1 MSIKSMGVSNVT
13 SYSSCCSIRNSLCAT
28 EWCGRCG
35 VLERHQSGC
44 RRKTEALRRLYVAPG
59 KLPVPLRWSA
69 VQLDVNVDGCRHG
82 KEVVVLDGASRFV
95 GPDLRQ
101 VDDLKCKFTGPL
113 CLIANCG
120 AVGG

>member
-1 MSIKSMGVSNVT
+1 MLLHTPAVVAFGIPCVRPNGVAVVEFWV
-13 SYSSCCSIRNSLCAT
+13 IRLPT
-28 EWCGRCG
+28 KKK
-35 VLERHQSGC
+35 V
-44 RRKTEALRRLYVAPG
+44 ALRRLYVARG

-69 VQLDVNVDGCRHG
+69 VQLDVHVDGCGHG
-82 KEVVVLDGASRFV
+82 KEVVVLDGAIRFV

-113 CLIANCG
+113 CLIANCR

>member
-1 MSIKSMGVSNVT
+1 M
-13 SYSSCCSIRNSLCAT
+13 
-28 EWCGRCG
+28 
-35 VLERHQSGC
+35 
-44 RRKTEALRRLYVAPG
+44 
-59 KLPVPLRWSA
+59 
-69 VQLDVNVDGCRHG
+69 QLDVNVDGCGHG

-101 VDDLKCKFTGPL
+101 VDGLKCKFTGPL

>member
-1 MSIKSMGVSNVT
+1 M
-13 SYSSCCSIRNSLCAT
+13 CAT

-35 VLERHQSGC
+35 ILGRHQVADA
-44 RRKTEALRRLYVAPG
+44 KKVALRRLYVARG

-69 VQLDVNVDGCRHG
+69 VQLDVNVDGCGHG

-113 CLIANCG
+113 CLIAN
-120 AVGG
+120 